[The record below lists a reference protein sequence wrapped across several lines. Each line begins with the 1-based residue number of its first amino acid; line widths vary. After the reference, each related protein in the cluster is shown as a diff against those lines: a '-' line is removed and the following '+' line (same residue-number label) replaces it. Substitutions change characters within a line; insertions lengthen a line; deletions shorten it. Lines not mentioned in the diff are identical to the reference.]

1 MAETTYLLESVKT
14 CLGVTSN
21 FHDSLLS
28 LYIQEV
34 QLFMIDAGVSVDIV
48 NSPDALGCITRGV
61 ADLWNNGAG
70 QADLSSYFKY
80 RVIQLASKAVS

>member
-1 MAETTYLLESVKT
+1 MTVLESVKT
-14 CLGVTSN
+14 CLGITSN
-21 FHDSLLS
+21 FHDDLLT

-34 QLFMIDAGVSVDIV
+34 QLFMIDAGVSLEIV

-70 QADLSSYFKY
+70 QADLSQYFKF

>member
-1 MAETTYLLESVKT
+1 MAVLESVKT
-14 CLGVTSN
+14 CLGITSN
-21 FHDSLLS
+21 FHDELLS

-34 QLFMIDAGVSVDIV
+34 QLFMVDAGVSLDVV
-48 NSPDALGCITRGV
+48 NSPDSLGCIIRGV

-70 QADLSSYFKY
+70 QADLSQYFKY

>member
-1 MAETTYLLESVKT
+1 MSETNFLLESVKT
-14 CLGVTSN
+14 CLGITGN
-21 FHDSLLS
+21 FHDNLLS

-34 QLFMIDAGVSVDIV
+34 QLFMVDAGVSLDIV
-48 NSPDALGCITRGV
+48 NSQDALGCITRGV

-70 QADLSSYFKY
+70 QADLSQYFKF

>member
-1 MAETTYLLESVKT
+1 MANTDLLLDSIKT
-14 CLGVTSN
+14 SLGITSN

-34 QLFMIDAGVSVDIV
+34 QLFMIDAGVSLDTV
-48 NSPDALGCITRGV
+48 NSTDAIGCIARGV

-70 QADLSSYFKY
+70 QADLSQYFKM
-80 RVIQLASKAVS
+80 RVIQLASKAVV